1 MFHVL
6 RDHTS
11 DKAKSTTMDL
21 PMQMSCLIELINL
34 VDIQTQNKAY
44 LPMDQ
49 IEATY
54 ISMLGGSDEVHKHTP
69 LLTRQWLKEQIL
81 QELPS
86 VKSVRQK
93 DRRKPSVLYCP
104 EACEEDMVHIFMMQN
119 SHMDNTKM
127 LYKTA
132 KLIRRSIVNFTDQKK
147 TSDMISV
154 VSTTKDVPTDL
165 YSLMRWILV
174 GPEEEFQ
181 TDTRRRTVDQ
191 SALTLSQNL
200 MYAFKTKKQVQQQP
214 KQATAA
220 FRTPHARENPQVL
233 GLAVTTHHDTRNKKL
248 IELLHSQNY
257 CISYSQTLL
266 LETAIANAVVENTL
280 QFNGMYVPPF
290 LKKGAFVFFA
300 VDNTDFAEDTA
311 DGKGT
316 LHGTITV
323 VYQKDNAPGEAIAP
337 NLELSETK
345 SLTIAPYNVPI
356 QACSKPKPRV
366 AKRTHE
372 FQTNTTGVAAS
383 YELNTQGWVIAS
395 ALSKKPKDGESKIPG
410 WAGFMS
416 LVSSRQSLTK
426 VGALPLVAHEWS
438 TMLTVML
445 QASKLK
451 TLVTGEEH
459 PTVITFDMALY
470 EKAVQ
475 LVDARDD
482 LKGTVLPRL
491 GELHAVMAALRA
503 LGSSVENSGID
514 DAWIESGVYG
524 SATARQIL
532 KCAHYKRT
540 LRAHIYTYT
549 ALNELLLEKFFE
561 DKPHL
566 KAICSEPVN
575 QLQEACAKSGQVTVA
590 NKTLLQTLTDEAV
603 IEQLKA
609 WKEEKCSNAMFKSLT
624 STMWIS
630 SCTLLK
636 LQEILI

>member
-1 MFHVL
+1 MYAGLFSSRADVIMNKHPDDSNSRDPVDWRLCILCQENNSNKGPVVANPRTESYQKILDVVVERAGVHDRQYVAIQGRLKGCTKEKLVHKEAKWHRSCYSFATNQTELQRARNRFEHSLATGQYAMKKRGHKRTNSELEEDTPEIPRTSKPFTRSATDPLSKELCFFCQLDKDEALFSVRTMNSGKAVRQAVEISQDPVLMTRLSNAISPYDAHAIDIKYHKLCWTQNVFHVL

-104 EACEEDMVHIFMMQN
+104 EACEEDMVHTFMMQN

-154 VSTTKDVPTDL
+154 VSTTKDVPTEL

-174 GPEEEFQ
+174 GPEEELQ

-257 CISYSQTLL
+257 CIS
-266 LETAIANAVVENTL
+266 
-280 QFNGMYVPPF
+280 
-290 LKKGAFVFFA
+290 
-300 VDNTDFAEDTA
+300 
-311 DGKGT
+311 
-316 LHGTITV
+316 
-323 VYQKDNAPGEAIAP
+323 
-337 NLELSETK
+337 
-345 SLTIAPYNVPI
+345 
-356 QACSKPKPRV
+356 
-366 AKRTHE
+366 
-372 FQTNTTGVAAS
+372 
-383 YELNTQGWVIAS
+383 
-395 ALSKKPKDGESKIPG
+395 
-410 WAGFMS
+410 
-416 LVSSRQSLTK
+416 
-426 VGALPLVAHEWS
+426 
-438 TMLTVML
+438 
-445 QASKLK
+445 
-451 TLVTGEEH
+451 
-459 PTVITFDMALY
+459 
-470 EKAVQ
+470 
-475 LVDARDD
+475 
-482 LKGTVLPRL
+482 
-491 GELHAVMAALRA
+491 
-503 LGSSVENSGID
+503 
-514 DAWIESGVYG
+514 
-524 SATARQIL
+524 
-532 KCAHYKRT
+532 
-540 LRAHIYTYT
+540 
-549 ALNELLLEKFFE
+549 
-561 DKPHL
+561 
-566 KAICSEPVN
+566 
-575 QLQEACAKSGQVTVA
+575 
-590 NKTLLQTLTDEAV
+590 
-603 IEQLKA
+603 
-609 WKEEKCSNAMFKSLT
+609 
-624 STMWIS
+624 
-630 SCTLLK
+630 
-636 LQEILI
+636 

>member
-1 MFHVL
+1 MTRLSNAISPYDAHAIDIKYHKLCWTQNVFHVL

-54 ISMLGGSDEVHKHTP
+54 ILMLGGSDEVHKHTP

-104 EACEEDMVHIFMMQN
+104 EACEEDMVHTFMMQN

-154 VSTTKDVPTDL
+154 VSTTKDVPTEL

-174 GPEEEFQ
+174 GPEEELQ

-191 SALTLSQNL
+191 SALTLSQSL

-316 LHGTITV
+316 LHGAITV

-337 NLELSETK
+337 NLELNETK
-345 SLTIAPYNVPI
+345 V
-356 QACSKPKPRV
+356 
-366 AKRTHE
+366 
-372 FQTNTTGVAAS
+372 
-383 YELNTQGWVIAS
+383 
-395 ALSKKPKDGESKIPG
+395 
-410 WAGFMS
+410 
-416 LVSSRQSLTK
+416 
-426 VGALPLVAHEWS
+426 
-438 TMLTVML
+438 
-445 QASKLK
+445 
-451 TLVTGEEH
+451 
-459 PTVITFDMALY
+459 
-470 EKAVQ
+470 
-475 LVDARDD
+475 
-482 LKGTVLPRL
+482 
-491 GELHAVMAALRA
+491 
-503 LGSSVENSGID
+503 
-514 DAWIESGVYG
+514 
-524 SATARQIL
+524 
-532 KCAHYKRT
+532 
-540 LRAHIYTYT
+540 
-549 ALNELLLEKFFE
+549 
-561 DKPHL
+561 
-566 KAICSEPVN
+566 
-575 QLQEACAKSGQVTVA
+575 
-590 NKTLLQTLTDEAV
+590 
-603 IEQLKA
+603 
-609 WKEEKCSNAMFKSLT
+609 
-624 STMWIS
+624 
-630 SCTLLK
+630 
-636 LQEILI
+636 